1 MRNSTRRFLKG
12 KYVATYKLLHSLI
25 AIALVMTVLVGCGPE
40 QGDSEQGSSEEDAPP
55 AAESGEATQTEE
67 EPAGEVVVI
76 GGAPEGIVADP
87 ETGLVAVGLRD
98 PDGLVLVDGSSGE
111 VVRDVE
117 LPESPRHLSLAA
129 PGGPMLVPAENSD
142 ALVQVS
148 LPEGEVL
155 DEIPVGTSPH
165 DAAATPNGR
174 IFVGNEYGDSVSVV
188 EDGSETDRIENLLQ
202 PGGVATT
209 NDRLVGVVSVE
220 ESTLEVFDTGTLDSF
235 GRVGAG
241 EGPTHIVAGPEN
253 RFYVTDT
260 SGDAI
265 LVYEALPEP
274 EQVDNVS
281 LPGSP
286 YGIAIDPE
294 RGFLWVTTEDRLV
307 QYALEGGMLR
317 EIARYPTVQEPYT
330 VTVDTASGRVFVAG
344 RAEGELQI
352 LDPNEAGAR

>member
-1 MRNSTRRFLKG
+1 MRNSIRTFLKG
-12 KYVATYKLLHSLI
+12 QCVATYKLLPALI
-25 AIALVMTVLVGCGPE
+25 AITLVMTVLVSCGPE

-55 AAESGEATQTEE
+55 ATESSEATQTEE
-67 EPAGEVVVI
+67 EPAGEVVEI

-98 PDGLVLVDGSSGE
+98 PDRLVLVDGSSGE

-129 PGGPMLVPAENSD
+129 PGGPVLVPAEDSD

-165 DAAATPNGR
+165 DAAATANGR

-188 EDGSETDRIENLLQ
+188 EDGSETDKIENLSQ

-209 NDRLVGVVSVE
+209 NDELVGVVSVE
-220 ESTLEVFDTGTLDSF
+220 ESTLEVFDEDTLGSF

-241 EGPTHIVAGPEN
+241 EGPTHIVAGPKN

-265 LVYEALPEP
+265 LVYEVLPEP

-294 RGFLWVTTEDRLV
+294 RGLLWVTTEDRLV

-317 EIARYPTVQEPYT
+317 EIARYPTVREPYT

-352 LDPNEAGAR
+352 LDPNEA

>member
-1 MRNSTRRFLKG
+1 MGNAIRSFPKVQ
-12 KYVATYKLLHSLI
+12 YVATYKLLPSLI
-25 AIALVMTVLVGCGPE
+25 AIVVTVLVSCGPE
-40 QGDSEQGSSEEDAPP
+40 QGDSQQTSFEEDAPP
-55 AAESGEATQTEE
+55 ADGSGEATQTEE
-67 EPAGEVVVI
+67 EPAGEVIEI

-98 PDGLVLVDGSSGE
+98 PDRLVLVDGSSGD

-117 LPESPRHLSLAA
+117 LPESPRHLSLTA
-129 PGGPMLVPAENSD
+129 PGGSVLVPAEDSD

-174 IFVGNEYGDSVSVV
+174 IFVGNEYGDTVSVV
-188 EDGSETDRIENLLQ
+188 EDGSETDRIENLSQ

-209 NDRLVGVVSVE
+209 NDGLVGVVSVE
-220 ESTLEVFDTGTLDSF
+220 ESTLEVFDADYLDSL

-253 RFYVTDT
+253 RFYITDT

-265 LVYEALPEP
+265 LVYDALPQP
-274 EQVDNVS
+274 EQVDNVA

-294 RGFLWVTTEDRLV
+294 RGFLWTTTEDRLV

-317 EIARYPTVQEPYT
+317 EIARYPTVREPYT
-330 VTVDTASGRVFVAG
+330 VAVDTASGRVFVAG

-352 LDPNEAGAR
+352 LDPNEA

>member
-1 MRNSTRRFLKG
+1 MRNSIRTFLKG
-12 KYVATYKLLHSLI
+12 QYVATCKLLPALI
-25 AIALVMTVLVGCGPE
+25 AIVVTVLVSCGPE

-55 AAESGEATQTEE
+55 AAESSEATQTEE
-67 EPAGEVVVI
+67 EPAGEVVEI

-98 PDGLVLVDGSSGE
+98 PDRLVLVDGSSGD

-129 PGGPMLVPAENSD
+129 PGGPVLVPAEDSD

-352 LDPNEAGAR
+352 LDLNEAGAR

>member
-1 MRNSTRRFLKG
+1 MRNSIRTFLKG
-12 KYVATYKLLHSLI
+12 QYVTTYKLLIALI
-25 AIALVMTVLVGCGPE
+25 AIVITMLVSCGSE
-40 QGDSEQGSSEEDAPP
+40 QGDSEQGSSEEDASP

-67 EPAGEVVVI
+67 EPAGEVVEI

-98 PDGLVLVDGSSGE
+98 PDRLVLVDGSSGD

-129 PGGPMLVPAENSD
+129 PGGPVLVPAESSD

-148 LPEGEVL
+148 LPEGEVS
-155 DEIPVGTSPH
+155 DETPVGTSPH

-188 EDGSETDRIENLLQ
+188 EDGSETYRIENVLQ

-209 NDRLVGVVSVE
+209 NDGLVGVVSVE
-220 ESTLEVFDTGTLDSF
+220 ESTLEVFDAGTLDSL

-253 RFYVTDT
+253 RFYITDT

-265 LVYEALPEP
+265 LVYDALPEP
-274 EQVDNVS
+274 EQVGNVS

-294 RGFLWVTTEDRLV
+294 RGFLWVTIEDRLV
-307 QYALEGGMLR
+307 QYTLEGGMLR

-352 LDPNEAGAR
+352 FDPNEA